1 MSSTYRAD
9 IQGLRA
15 VAVLLV
21 VFYHSHLIFDGGFIG
36 VDVFFV
42 ISGYV
47 ITKSLIN
54 EINSTNRVSLTN
66 FISRRIKR
74 LLPAS
79 TVLVLFTLLG
89 SVFIFSP
96 YSEQTQ
102 IAYTS
107 LSSTF
112 FSTNLYFV
120 LQNSYSA
127 LIDNPF
133 RHMWSLGVE
142 EQFYV
147 FLIISV
153 SVIFKFSKNSEDLKR
168 RIFIF
173 TALVAILSFAMN
185 VVFASGIRLLPL
197 PTRIAFFSPLT
208 RMWELQIGVLAAF
221 VPLQKIE
228 KVTRS
233 LFFEFFAV
241 TGIALIFWSAISF
254 DSFTPF
260 PGYFALF
267 PTLGALFVLLSSQ
280 RSQIIYSALSFKPLQ
295 FIGDVSYSWY
305 LWHWPFIVFCQ
316 ILAPGNAL
324 LLALSGFVSIVPAYL
339 SYRFVEVR
347 FRSKGKS
354 EHSSAKRIMTFSS
367 GLQIGAAF
375 LMLIGATTKY
385 GLETNE
391 SPGAKGS
398 FAYESGCQMTEIPF
412 PAERCSFVGNEIAPL
427 VLLIGDSQAGAISDG
442 FKAATQNMNLN
453 FAVWYNDGCPVF
465 PRATQERD
473 DCQPYLDALPP
484 LIQQLQPDV
493 IAIANKSTLYT
504 TAGAQRGGL
513 TIPKEDGSL
522 PKTYSESI
530 TMWINGLI
538 DQFTLPDF
546 ASIPLLLVQQVPPTK
561 PMSPTLLKSNQ
572 NNNQFHLNSVQ
583 DRNKLI
589 SAESK
594 SLSSY
599 SGITILDPAK
609 TLCPNGTCFMSQDDK
624 AVYSD
629 QFHLSPDGSILLKD
643 DISRAISVL
652 LKRP

>member
-47 ITKSLIN
+47 ITKSLLN

-89 SVFIFSP
+89 SIFIFSP

-153 SVIFKFSKNSEDLKR
+153 SVIFKFSKNSIDLRR

-173 TALVAILSFAMN
+173 TALVAILSFTMN

-228 KVTRS
+228 KVIRS
-233 LFFEFFAV
+233 WFFEFFAIM
-241 TGIALIFWSAISF
+241 GIALIFWSAISF

-295 FIGDVSYSWY
+295 FIGDISYSWY

-324 LLALSGFVSIVPAYL
+324 LLALSGFGSIVPAYL
-339 SYRFVEVR
+339 SYRLVEVR

-354 EHSSAKRIMTFSS
+354 ERSSAKRIMTFSS
-367 GLQIGAAF
+367 GLQIGAA
-375 LMLIGATTKY
+375 LLLLIGASTKY

-391 SPGAKGS
+391 LPGAKGS
-398 FAYESGCQMTEIPF
+398 FAYERGCQMTEAPF
-412 PAERCSFVGNEIAPL
+412 PDGSCLFVGNETAPL

-442 FKAATQNMNLN
+442 FKAATHKLKLN
-453 FAVWYNDGCPVF
+453 FAVWYNDGCPIF
-465 PRATQERD
+465 PRATQERV
-473 DCQPYLDALPP
+473 DCQPYLDALPG

-513 TIPKEDGSL
+513 TIPKDDGSL

-530 TMWINGLI
+530 TMWTNGLI
-538 DQFTLPDF
+538 EQFTLPEF
-546 ASIPLLLVQQVPPTK
+546 EAIPLLLFQQVPPAK
-561 PMSPTLLKSNQ
+561 PINPTLLKSDH
-572 NNNQFHLNSVQ
+572 NNYQFHLNSVQ

-589 SAESK
+589 TTESN
-594 SLSSY
+594 SLASY
-599 SGITILDPAK
+599 SHITTLDPAK

-624 AVYSD
+624 SVYSD
-629 QFHLSPDGSILLKD
+629 EFHLSPDGSILMKD

-652 LKRP
+652 LQRP